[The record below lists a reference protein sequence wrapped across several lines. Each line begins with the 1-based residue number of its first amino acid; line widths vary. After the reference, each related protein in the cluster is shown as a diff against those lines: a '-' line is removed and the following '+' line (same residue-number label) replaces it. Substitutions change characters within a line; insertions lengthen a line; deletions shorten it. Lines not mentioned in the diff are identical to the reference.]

1 MIVSA
6 STPNG
11 NPNPGPAPFEIVFTT
26 TESSVALA
34 ICGASPCCAWPLTA
48 ICVDESVDPEY
59 VNRKS
64 CMHRRKKIAATSL
77 YLQAKNLDFG
87 LAGNL

>member
-1 MIVSA
+1 MEIPIRDRLRLKSY
-6 STPNG
+6 SLLLRTPWR
-11 NPNPGPAPFEIVFTT
+11 F
-26 TESSVALA
+26 A
-34 ICGASPCCAWPLTA
+34 ICGASPCCAWHLTA